1 MPTRVPVQFMTLS
14 GGFKGTDQ
22 TVEIMSQLAMGPY
35 GARSPKI
42 QASAVKILRAAGV
55 QPKDYVT
62 EMVALHNYVRDRIR
76 YTRDVIGQETLYPP
90 EYVMYQTQA
99 GDCDDMS
106 MLVAALVGSVGIPT
120 RFKVIGQTPGSYSH
134 VYLEAK
140 PKDTWIPLDP
150 IMRDKPAGW
159 EAPASTAVISKTF
172 PENTPDGL
180 DTSMT
185 RNVNGLGYHIADQRM
200 VSHLSEDP
208 GQAPPSP
215 NYVQMDS
222 MLDTDLPIE
231 SISNN
236 QPAFPQNAHYDRVPA
251 PTLMSRGPRLMDN
264 TQVPAWAY
272 ARMQQD
278 MDDQAAVENAAM
290 APMNGLGDLMGPND
304 IAAMSNMRVNG
315 EMLSPNM
322 QRPALAQ
329 TPEGIDTMFGRRG
342 LVVRSDTG
350 DRIIYHGLT
359 ALSERPP
366 INPVRGLAGDQ
377 PGGAL
382 PGMGRLA
389 GRNLGYLGHRGMNG
403 PGMAALA
410 DDASGSPAPA
420 LVAAPAPTSGMSTAT
435 MGGLALLGV
444 GVYMFLKRRRA

>member
-1 MPTRVPVQFMTLS
+1 MGGMVQIPVRYMVLS
-14 GGFKGTDQ
+14 GGFAGTDQ
-22 TVEIMSQLAMGPY
+22 TVALMSQLAMGPY

-42 QASAVKILRAAGV
+42 QASAVKILRGAQVA
-55 QPKDYVT
+55 PKDYT
-62 EMVALHNYVRDRIR
+62 GEMVALHNWVRDNIR
-76 YTRDVIGQETLYPP
+76 YTRDVVGQETLFPP

-99 GDCDDMS
+99 GDCDDLS
-106 MLVAALVGSVGIPT
+106 MLVAALCGSVGIPT

-134 VYLEAK
+134 VYLEAR
-140 PKDTWIPLDP
+140 PQNDWIPLDP

-185 RNVNGLGYHIADQRM
+185 RNMNGLGYHIADQRM

-208 GQAPPSP
+208 GQPAPSP

-236 QPAFPQNAHYDRVPA
+236 QPAFPQNANARVMGA
-251 PTLMSRGPRLMDN
+251 TLQQRRPQLMDN

-278 MDDQAAVENAAM
+278 QDDQFATEHAAM
-290 APMNGLGDLMGPND
+290 APMQGLGDLMGPD
-304 IAAMSNMRVNG
+304 YLAALGNLAVLG
-315 EMLSPNM
+315 DVVSPNM

-329 TPEGIDTMFGRRG
+329 TPEGIDTQFGRRA

-359 ALSERPP
+359 SLSERPP
-366 INPVRGLAGDQ
+366 IAPVRGLAGVQ
-377 PGGAL
+377 RSGAL

-389 GRNLGYLGHRGMNG
+389 GRNLGYLAGRGMSG
-403 PGMAALA
+403 PGMADLA
-410 DDASGSPAPA
+410 DDAAGSPT
-420 LVAAPAPTSGMSTAT
+420 PAPMPVIPAPSSGMSHTALF
-435 MGGLALLGV
+435 GLALLGV
-444 GVYMFLKRRRA
+444 GAYLFCKRK

>member
-1 MPTRVPVQFMTLS
+1 
-14 GGFKGTDQ
+14 
-22 TVEIMSQLAMGPY
+22 
-35 GARSPKI
+35 
-42 QASAVKILRAAGV
+42 
-55 QPKDYVT
+55 
-62 EMVALHNYVRDRIR
+62 
-76 YTRDVIGQETLYPP
+76 
-90 EYVMYQTQA
+90 
-99 GDCDDMS
+99 
-106 MLVAALVGSVGIPT
+106 
-120 RFKVIGQTPGSYSH
+120 
-134 VYLEAK
+134 
-140 PKDTWIPLDP
+140 
-150 IMRDKPAGW
+150 
-159 EAPASTAVISKTF
+159 VISKTF

-185 RNVNGLGYHIADQRM
+185 RNMNGLGYHIADQRM

-208 GQAPPSP
+208 GQPPPSP
-215 NYVQMDS
+215 NYVSMDS

-236 QPAFPQNAHYDRVPA
+236 QPAFPQNANARVMGA
-251 PTLMSRGPRLMDN
+251 TLQRRGPQLMDN

-278 MDDQAAVENAAM
+278 VDDQAAMEHAAM
-290 APMNGLGDLMGPND
+290 APMNGLGDLMGPD
-304 IAAMSNMRVNG
+304 TLAALGNLAVLG
-315 EMLSPNM
+315 DPISPNM

-329 TPEGIDTMFGRRG
+329 TPEGIDTQFGRRA

-366 INPVRGLAGDQ
+366 IAPVRGLAGVQ

-389 GRNLGYLGHRGMNG
+389 GRSLGYLGSRGMSG

-410 DDASGSPAPA
+410 DDAAGAPA
-420 LVAAPAPTSGMSTAT
+420 VAPVAAVAPAPSGMSHTA
-435 MGGLALLGV
+435 MFGLALLGV
-444 GVYMFLKRRRA
+444 GAYLYMKRK

>member
-1 MPTRVPVQFMTLS
+1 VQVPVRFMTLS
-14 GGFKGTDQ
+14 GGFQGTDQ
-22 TVEIMSQLAMGPY
+22 TVALMSQLAMGPY

-42 QASAVKILRAAGV
+42 QASAVKILKAAQV
-55 QPKDYVT
+55 APKDYT
-62 EMVALHNYVRDRIR
+62 SEMVAIHNWVRDNIR
-76 YTRDVIGQETLYPP
+76 YTRDVVGQETLYPP

-106 MLVAALVGSVGIPT
+106 MLVAALCGSVGIPT

-134 VYLEAK
+134 VYLEAR
-140 PKDTWIPLDP
+140 PQNDWIPLDP
-150 IMRDKPAGW
+150 IMANKPAGW

-185 RNVNGLGYHIADQRM
+185 RNMNGLGYYIGDQRM

-215 NYVQMDS
+215 NYVSMDS

-236 QPAFPQNAHYDRVPA
+236 QPAFPQNANARVMGA
-251 PTLMSRGPRLMDN
+251 TLQRRGPQLMDN

-278 MDDQAAVENAAM
+278 QDDQYAAEHAAM
-290 APMNGLGDLMGPND
+290 APMQGLGDLMGPD
-304 IAAMSNMRVNG
+304 ELAGIGHLAKLGDPV
-315 EMLSPNM
+315 SPNM

-329 TPEGIDTMFGRRG
+329 TPEGIDTQFGRRA

-366 INPVRGLAGDQ
+366 IAPVRGLAGMQ
-377 PGGAL
+377 RSGAL

-389 GRNLGYLGHRGMNG
+389 GRNLGYLGSRGMNG
-403 PGMAALA
+403 PGMGALA
-410 DDASGSPAPA
+410 DDAAGAP
-420 LVAAPAPTSGMSTAT
+420 VVTGTAAPQAPTSHPFSGAT
-435 MGGLALLGV
+435 VAGLALLGL
-444 GVYMFLKRRRA
+444 GAYLFLKRKSA

>member
-1 MPTRVPVQFMTLS
+1 MGRMVATRVPVRYMTLS
-14 GGFKGTDQ
+14 GGFQGTDQ
-22 TVEIMSQLAMGPY
+22 TVAIMSQLAMGPF
-35 GARSPKI
+35 GSRSPKI
-42 QASAVKILRAAGV
+42 QQSAVQILKATGV
-55 QPKDYVT
+55 QPKDYT
-62 EMVALHNYVRDRIR
+62 GEMVAIHNWVRDHIR
-76 YTRDVIGQETLYPP
+76 YTRDVVGQETLYPP

-106 MLVAALVGSVGIPT
+106 MLVAALLGSVGIPT
-120 RFKVIGQTPGSYSH
+120 RFKVIGQTLGSYSH

-140 PKDTWIPLDP
+140 PRDTWIPLDP
-150 IMRDKPAGW
+150 IMANKPAGW
-159 EAPASTAVISKTF
+159 EAPPSTAVITKTF

-180 DTSMT
+180 DTTMS
-185 RNVNGLGYHIADQRM
+185 RNINGMGYYIADQRM
-200 VSHLSEDP
+200 VSHLSP
-208 GQAPPSP
+208 APPQAQPSP
-215 NYVQMDS
+215 NYVSMDS

-236 QPAFPQNAHYDRVPA
+236 QPAFPQNAHYNRVPG
-251 PTLMSRGPRLMDN
+251 PTLMRRGPQLMDN

-272 ARMQQD
+272 AQMQQD
-278 MDDQAAVENAAM
+278 QDDQASMEHAAM
-290 APMNGLGDLMGPND
+290 APMQGLNDLMGPD
-304 IAAMSNMRVNG
+304 ELAALGDLRVLG
-315 EMLSPNM
+315 DMISPNM

-366 INPVRGLAGDQ
+366 IRAVPGMAGIQ

-382 PGMGRLA
+382 PGMGRLRRNQGVLA
-389 GRNLGYLGHRGMNG
+389 GRGMSG

-410 DDASGSPAPA
+410 DDATVP
-420 LVAAPAPTSGMSTAT
+420 VMVTAPAPVAAAPSHGT
-435 MGGLALLGV
+435 MMFGLAALAAGI
-444 GVYMFLKRRRA
+444 YMFMKR